1 MLSSIL
7 SAATLIGKEKAK
19 VLTYLAGRARGAAT
33 KEDLD
38 ERARGAGV
46 VLLQGDQRPA
56 RGGDGSEFSG
66 NRRLPRCGGADP
78 HRRLRLPP
86 SPRTGARGPELCLRK
101 TSCAI
106 CSQTHAPFQ
115 ALVSDIIGKFQ

>member
-66 NRRLPRCGGADP
+66 NRHLPRCGGADSPPPPAAP
-78 HRRLRLPP
+78 HLPQDRGTRAGAVFKENVTCNLQ
-86 SPRTGARGPELCLRK
+86 SDTRTFSGACK
-101 TSCAI
+101 
-106 CSQTHAPFQ
+106 
-115 ALVSDIIGKFQ
+115 